1 MLFKSEVAMYYDF
14 SGCYLLY
21 LLLRHR
27 YYISVP
33 RLIMKGVND
42 SPWCGWRDVVK
53 NSNLVFSNMVMT
65 QKKSLSLRQRWGC
78 PFVRTIV
85 SRLSICISW
94 MNYSDHFLLLLL
106 LVVIYYITHT
116 LTMHTLAY
124 TGKQYRDIA
133 HTYCVFLFA
142 WNISSEL
149 PIMDGWGTVQWQC
162 KRRCI

>member
-1 MLFKSEVAMYYDF
+1 MSFISYIYIPTSDMLFKSEVAMYYNDF

-106 LVVIYYITHT
+106 LVVIYYITHI
-116 LTMHTLAY
+116 LIMHTLAY
-124 TGKQYRDIA
+124 TGKQYRDITY
-133 HTYCVFLFA
+133 TYCVL
-142 WNISSEL
+142 L
-149 PIMDGWGTVQWQC
+149 LLVY
-162 KRRCI
+162 